1 MTINCINGKTVLF
14 TQIVAE
20 FQFSQPSYN
29 VPEDSEIVNVCLE
42 LVSGT
47 LTEEVLIEV
56 VLAAGLEVMANCKF
70 N

>member
-1 MTINCINGKTVLF
+1 MTTGGKTVLF
-14 TQIVAE
+14 AQIVAE
-20 FQFSQPSYN
+20 FQFSQSSYN
-29 VPEDSEIVNVCLE
+29 VSEDSEIVDICLE

-56 VLAAGLEVMANCKF
+56 VLAAGLEVMADCKF